1 MFKKSKDNDAAG
13 EAAGAVRDKAA
24 KELSD
29 GNGDSGKKT
38 GEKKLPG
45 LKRSNRQK
53 RGAAALDEAEDGKDK
68 KKDRYTGKMLYD
80 MGTVMVF
87 CAFIIASIVMANCG
101 NEMYKV
107 NLTMVGVTFGVAVLA
122 AFRVINGAMILAAI
136 QTVIFVGYRLMSAQ
150 GSYNKISLGWI
161 LVPGLTVL
169 GYSFID
175 KSKKEVERSQEVMNE
190 QINELVMTDPV
201 TGLYNLRSMYMD
213 IQTQISY
220 AERNNKNI
228 CLMILRPKYLNELK
242 AVLVKKE
249 FNDVVIRL
257 SKAVCDTVRLE
268 DRVYAIDS
276 EGSFG
281 VILTCD
287 LAGARLVEERL
298 AEKLNDNELYE
309 GVKEDNEIRV
319 EMMMGCVQYDE
330 EIDRDAILLKKQAEE
345 ALKDL

>member
-1 MFKKSKDNDAAG
+1 MLKIGKDKEAVK
-13 EAAGAVRDKAA
+13 EAAGTVNGKTGNTAGD
-24 KELSD
+24 D
-29 GNGDSGKKT
+29 GRNGKDSGGKVFSGVKRT
-38 GEKKLPG
+38 DR
-45 LKRSNRQK
+45 LKRGTAVSGDPDN
-53 RGAAALDEAEDGKDK
+53 GKDK
-68 KKDRYTGKMLYD
+68 KKDRYTDKMLYD
-80 MGTVMVF
+80 MGTVIVF
-87 CAFIIASIVMANCG
+87 CAFIIASIVMANSG
-101 NEMYKV
+101 SEIYKL

-122 AFRVINGAMILAAI
+122 AFRVINGAMILAAL
-136 QTVIFVGYRLMSAQ
+136 QTVIFIGYRVMSSQ
-150 GSYNKISLGWI
+150 GSGNRAALGWI

-169 GYSFID
+169 GYSLID
-175 KSKKEVERSQEVMNE
+175 RSKKELERTREVMLE

-298 AEKLNDNELYE
+298 ADKLNDNDLYE

-330 EIDRDAILLKKQAEE
+330 AIDRDAILLKKMAEE
-345 ALKDL
+345 AMKDL